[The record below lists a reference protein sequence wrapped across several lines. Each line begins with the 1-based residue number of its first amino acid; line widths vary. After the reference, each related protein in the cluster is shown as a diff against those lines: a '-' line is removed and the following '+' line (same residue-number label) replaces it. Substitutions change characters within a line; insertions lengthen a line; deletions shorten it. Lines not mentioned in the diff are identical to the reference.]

1 MVFNAMRAVL
11 KGGRYI
17 DDAFAGVPK
26 LGELS
31 LLDRSIDSDRLI
43 ETANNMIDGSIKSGL
58 ENISPEATI
67 LLENQ
72 QTGDMIKGYKREF
85 ERIIGGESGMRWLA
99 SKMPARFEKELQGV
113 IGEFGARIEDD
124 VAKLVNQPMPKESTT
139 KQYLNYLYGNPTKTA
154 GHLSAKKTGFVGN
167 VFTENLD
174 TLNNTLRELTADA
187 IGKSKRFKSWEDF
200 QRKNMNYSILDKL
213 TDYAE
218 ATFNNPA
225 ANYDKFKEFTQN
237 YSIVLTRGEKLRPEF
252 LPMMMKVSEKVEKT
266 LGDMFRFE
274 FDYHYYD
281 PKTTDKYRIGLK
293 PSEQNNTGISSTM
306 RDTGVAMSDTITN
319 RRYQEAVAQGMDMT
333 DNRNIEFTI
342 NKIPNLS
349 KQSRL
354 ERLINKFN
362 ATEDVDM
369 SNEYKLGIELFD
381 ESQKKEL
388 ENFFISEGLQDNI
401 NVKNAFDTLDLNA
414 MVSSNSMSPQSL
426 GLMIAEMEKANAAI
440 TRASTTGKKIMY
452 ADPEI
457 PSNYTQ
463 NVNSISRD
471 IKRVPYTSI
480 KETSDGIPIIDIDTF
495 DLMDKHT
502 KMSGSIMINPIRR
515 AKDGSLV
522 RDLFSKNINIGN
534 FQESISK
541 GDVAGQDKLK
551 RVLFDAAETQ
561 DQAPVTT
568 LLERA
573 MKRPDRIT
581 EQLSMA
587 SLTIKGLTDNFD
599 LLMKAV
605 PSGTTQKQVITEL
618 NQYVSKIQ
626 DRFRKA
632 TKIPDAKLGFNFKEF
647 RFDEQGEMIGRPV
660 LQLEHTPVRRMR
672 PIDVDKLKNQIFG
685 ITPPLGIGIELKL
698 KEDKSK

>member
-1 MVFNAMRAVL
+1 
-11 KGGRYI
+11 
-17 DDAFAGVPK
+17 
-26 LGELS
+26 
-31 LLDRSIDSDRLI
+31 
-43 ETANNMIDGSIKSGL
+43 
-58 ENISPEATI
+58 
-67 LLENQ
+67 
-72 QTGDMIKGYKREF
+72 
-85 ERIIGGESGMRWLA
+85 
-99 SKMPARFEKELQGV
+99 
-113 IGEFGARIEDD
+113 
-124 VAKLVNQPMPKESTT
+124 
-139 KQYLNYLYGNPTKTA
+139 
-154 GHLSAKKTGFVGN
+154 
-167 VFTENLD
+167 
-174 TLNNTLRELTADA
+174 
-187 IGKSKRFKSWEDF
+187 
-200 QRKNMNYSILDKL
+200 
-213 TDYAE
+213 
-218 ATFNNPA
+218 
-225 ANYDKFKEFTQN
+225 
-237 YSIVLTRGEKLRPEF
+237 
-252 LPMMMKVSEKVEKT
+252 
-266 LGDMFRFE
+266 
-274 FDYHYYD
+274 
-281 PKTTDKYRIGLK
+281 
-293 PSEQNNTGISSTM
+293 
-306 RDTGVAMSDTITN
+306 
-319 RRYQEAVAQGMDMT
+319 
-333 DNRNIEFTI
+333 
-342 NKIPNLS
+342 
-349 KQSRL
+349 
-354 ERLINKFN
+354 
-362 ATEDVDM
+362 
-369 SNEYKLGIELFD
+369 
-381 ESQKKEL
+381 
-388 ENFFISEGLQDNI
+388 
-401 NVKNAFDTLDLNA
+401 
-414 MVSSNSMSPQSL
+414 MSPQSL

>member
-1 MVFNAMRAVL
+1 
-11 KGGRYI
+11 
-17 DDAFAGVPK
+17 
-26 LGELS
+26 
-31 LLDRSIDSDRLI
+31 
-43 ETANNMIDGSIKSGL
+43 
-58 ENISPEATI
+58 
-67 LLENQ
+67 
-72 QTGDMIKGYKREF
+72 
-85 ERIIGGESGMRWLA
+85 
-99 SKMPARFEKELQGV
+99 
-113 IGEFGARIEDD
+113 
-124 VAKLVNQPMPKESTT
+124 
-139 KQYLNYLYGNPTKTA
+139 
-154 GHLSAKKTGFVGN
+154 
-167 VFTENLD
+167 
-174 TLNNTLRELTADA
+174 
-187 IGKSKRFKSWEDF
+187 
-200 QRKNMNYSILDKL
+200 
-213 TDYAE
+213 
-218 ATFNNPA
+218 
-225 ANYDKFKEFTQN
+225 
-237 YSIVLTRGEKLRPEF
+237 
-252 LPMMMKVSEKVEKT
+252 MMMKVNDKIERV
-266 LGDMFRFE
+266 LGEGRILD

-281 PKTTDKYRIGLK
+281 PKTTDKYRISLK
-293 PSEQNNTGISSTM
+293 PFLQQNRGISSTM
-306 RDTGVAMSDTITN
+306 RDTGVVMSDTMTN
-319 RRYQEAVAQGMDMT
+319 RRYQEAIAQGMDLR

-440 TRASTTGKKIMY
+440 ARASTTGKKIMY